1 MTFTKNK
8 LSAAIAGGVIGVVN
22 MPSLA
27 IDVDGTA
34 VNTVTVAS
42 ETVQTTASALQGTS
56 FGLEGTLTANQ
67 IPANTDIRVTVTLSS
82 GTFGAAPAMVITN
95 SAGATNAAA
104 ANGAC
109 LAATNTAITAACPA
123 FAVFTGGGTADSTVT
138 FNTTTT
144 GTVVQSGAH
153 FDFNLG
159 GAGIVIGTSQAAIT
173 GDVNIQI
180 ADNFGPT
187 TLPGFTGEP
196 LVAFGPVGSLAP
208 EASPEPATR
217 IDAASSSLLFSAN
230 TADTA
235 INVGGFL
242 AVEAT
247 APVSLTGTAVG
258 LRDLVSAVLPSVV
271 AANGFSAMN
280 QGTAIAGDAVTWA
293 DGGNNRN
300 CAIGTADSTL
310 AVCASTGYLPAITGD
325 AANQNDFTLSVGG
338 GTANTVRIEETTL
351 VANVASTAAN
361 TANFSNATLTGSIP
375 LLSLARNG
383 SSARLSFALTPG
395 GSYPMFIRVTNPSAV
410 AGPVTLTLTN
420 DDGLTSSAINL
431 SDIAGAPAGDLG
443 AGASTALLSIDDV
456 MTAVQAADSA
466 FALGTANKLRV
477 DAVAEFGAAGATGVI
492 LGAFSVSTDGTTFN
506 MLTDASN

>member
-8 LSAAIAGGVIGVVN
+8 LSAAMAGAAVGAIAA
-22 MPSLA
+22 PAFALD
-27 IDVDGTA
+27 IDPTNNVATQ
-34 VNTVTVAS
+34 VAS

-82 GTFGAAPAMVITN
+82 GTFGAAPTMAITN

-109 LAATNTAITAACPA
+109 LAASNTAITAACPA
-123 FAVFTGGGTADSTVT
+123 FAVFTGGGTADSAVT

-173 GDVNIQI
+173 ADVGIQI

-187 TLPGFTGEP
+187 TLPGFSAEP
-196 LVAFGPVGSLAP
+196 VAAFGPVGSLVADP
-208 EASPEPATR
+208 SPEPATR
-217 IDAASSSLLFSAN
+217 INAASSSLLFSAATN
-230 TADTA
+230 DTA
-235 INVGGFL
+235 INVGGFRAL
-242 AVEAT
+242 ET
-247 APVSLTGTAVG
+247 TTGEVSLTGTAVG
-258 LRDLVSAVLPSVV
+258 LRDLVANVRPSVI

-280 QGTAIAGDAVTWA
+280 QGTAIAGDAITWDNAGA
-293 DGGNNRN
+293 DTD
-300 CAIGTADSTL
+300 CAISTADATL
-310 AVCASTGYLPAITGD
+310 AVCAATYLPAITGD
-325 AANQNDFTLSVGG
+325 AADRNDFTLSVGG

-351 VANVASTAAN
+351 VASIASTAAN
-361 TANFSNATLTGSIP
+361 TAAFSNSTLTGTIP

-466 FALGTANKLRV
+466 FALGAANKLRV